1 MSATPEPET
10 PQLESTEVG
19 RPVNARA
26 VVAGQKAHDGAGRGG
41 PMVVDVRSA
50 AEYAA
55 SHVRGSYHVPLATL
69 AEHTSDLA
77 AHLEG
82 PVVLVCQSGVRAE
95 QARQHLAAVGLDRA
109 HVLDGGLPAFTAA
122 GGDVVGGARVW
133 ALERQVRLV
142 AGVLVLSGLTA
153 GRYLSP
159 TGRLLAGGVGA
170 GLTFSALSDT
180 CAMGAA
186 LARLPLNRGVTAPAA
201 ADTLATLR
209 ARPWERVP

>member
-1 MSATPEPET
+1 MTATPALAT
-10 PQLESTEVG
+10 SQLEPSEAG
-19 RPVNARA
+19 RTVDART
-26 VVAGQKAHDGAGRGG
+26 VVAWQRAHGGAGGG
-41 PMVVDVRSA
+41 APMVVDVRSA

-55 SHVRGSYHVPLATL
+55 SHVRGSYHVPVAAL
-69 AEHTSDLA
+69 AEHTGDLA

-95 QARQHLAAVGLDRA
+95 QARQHLAAVGLECA
-109 HVLDGGLPAFTAA
+109 HVLDGGLPAYTAA
-122 GGDVVGGARVW
+122 GGDIVVGTRVW

-142 AGVLVLSGLTA
+142 AGVLVLAGLTA

-159 TGRLLAGGVGA
+159 TGRLLAGGIGV

-186 LARLPLNRGVTAPAA
+186 LARLPINRGVTEPAA

-209 ARPWERVP
+209 ERARRRTR